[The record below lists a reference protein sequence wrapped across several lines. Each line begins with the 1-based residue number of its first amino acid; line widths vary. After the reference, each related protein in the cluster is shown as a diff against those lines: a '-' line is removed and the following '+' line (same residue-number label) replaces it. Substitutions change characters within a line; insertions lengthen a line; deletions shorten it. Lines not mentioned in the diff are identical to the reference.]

1 MRRKLLLV
9 QALAGLLAYDIVV
22 RVGKFKSIR
31 NLVSEW
37 ATKPHPATPEVAEHV
52 VRAIN
57 LACVFY
63 PKQVLCLQRS
73 AVTVCLMRSH
83 GLEAQMVFG
92 AQKVPFAAHAWVEIN
107 GQAVNERRNVRA
119 IYNVWES
126 C

>member
-1 MRRKLLLV
+1 MRRMLLFV
-9 QALAGLLAYDIVV
+9 QALVGLLAYAIVV
-22 RVGKFKSIR
+22 RVGKFKTVR
-31 NLVSEW
+31 KLVSDW
-37 ATKPHPATPEVAEHV
+37 KTRRHQTMPEAAEQAI
-52 VRAIN
+52 RAIN
-57 LACVFY
+57 LACICY

-83 GLEAQMVFG
+83 GVAAQMVLG
-92 AQKVPFAAHAWVEIN
+92 AQKIPFAAHAWVEVN